1 MVVSCNQ
8 HTSMSLAKRR
18 QIAQSLKH
26 IHRVANVV
34 KEDVIEFFVRLESLL
49 EFLLVWKSDR
59 KFKRRI

>member
-26 IHRVANVV
+26 IHRIANVV